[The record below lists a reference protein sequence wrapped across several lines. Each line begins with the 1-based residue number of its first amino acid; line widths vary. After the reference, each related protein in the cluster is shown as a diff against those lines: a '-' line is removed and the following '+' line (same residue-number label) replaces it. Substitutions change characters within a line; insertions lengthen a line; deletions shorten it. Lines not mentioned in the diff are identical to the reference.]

1 MSTLTLQ
8 QPADQIRGLIRNPWV
23 KGILIA
29 LAVSLLALFLA
40 DSAHAAATGAS
51 DFNTLYDRLRGW
63 CGGSLGKALS
73 LGFLVV
79 GLAGGLIRSGYAAAA
94 FMEEQP
100 GVLPIWGIQYDW
112 ELDQFLDCVKKP
124 PEMTEEFRE
133 MIARDREEL
142 SGDFCRGCGYCMPCP
157 VGIEINN
164 CARISLMLRRAS
176 MEEWLTPEYQA
187 KMEKIKDC
195 LHCNQCVKKCPY
207 GLDTPRL
214 LEQNYADYRTYFK

>member
-8 QPADQIRGLIRNPWV
+8 QPGDQIRGLIRNPWV

-79 GLAGGLIRSGYAAAA
+79 GLAGGLIRGSIVAAVVATGAA
-94 FMEEQP
+94 LALAVMPDLIDSLFTA
-100 GVLPIWGIQYDW
+100 GV
-112 ELDQFLDCVKKP
+112 
-124 PEMTEEFRE
+124 
-133 MIARDREEL
+133 
-142 SGDFCRGCGYCMPCP
+142 
-157 VGIEINN
+157 
-164 CARISLMLRRAS
+164 
-176 MEEWLTPEYQA
+176 
-187 KMEKIKDC
+187 
-195 LHCNQCVKKCPY
+195 
-207 GLDTPRL
+207 
-214 LEQNYADYRTYFK
+214 